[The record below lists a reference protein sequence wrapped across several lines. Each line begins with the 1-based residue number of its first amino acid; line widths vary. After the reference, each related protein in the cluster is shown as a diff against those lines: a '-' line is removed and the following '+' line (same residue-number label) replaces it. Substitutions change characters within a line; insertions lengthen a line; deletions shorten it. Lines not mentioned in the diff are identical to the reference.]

1 MAGENVVVGR
11 VIACQKNIEGNK
23 KMARKTPLEKIR
35 NIGIA
40 AHIDAGKTTTT
51 ERILFYTGKTHKLG
65 EVHDGAAVT
74 DFMEQER
81 ERGITI
87 QSAAVTAEW
96 KGHQINI
103 IDTPGHVDFTIEVE
117 RSLRV
122 LDGVVAVFCA
132 VGGVQSQSETV
143 WRQANRY
150 EVPRMVFVN
159 KMDRTG
165 ADFFRV
171 VNQIKTRLGGNAVPI
186 QLPIGAEDK
195 FTGLV
200 DLMTMKAEIYTND
213 LGTEIK
219 EEEIPA
225 ELQAKAK
232 EMRDEMVEAIAGEDD
247 TLMEKYFED
256 PDSITVEELKAGL
269 RKAVCNNRIVP
280 VTCGTAF
287 KNKGVQLLLNNV
299 VDYMPSP
306 VDVKAIEGELEDGT
320 KVERHSSDEEPF
332 SALAFK
338 VMTDPFVGRL
348 TFLRVYSGVI
358 TSGSYVLNATNGKKE
373 RIARLVRMYA
383 DQRLEEN
390 EVYAGDICAAVGLKD
405 TTTGDTL
412 CDEKAPIILEKMTFP
427 EPVISV
433 AIEPKTKADQ
443 DKMGIALQ
451 KLAEED
457 PSFRVKSDAETG
469 QTIISGMGELHLD
482 IIVDRMLREFK
493 VEANIGKPQVAYR
506 ETIRG
511 NADQDSKFI
520 RQSGGKGQYGHCK
533 VRISPAE
540 ENAGFVFENKIVG
553 GAIPK
558 EYIEPARKGM
568 EEALEGGILAGYPM
582 IDVKVELYDGSYHEV
597 DSSEMAFKIAGSMA
611 IKEGCK
617 KASPCIL
624 EPMMKVEI
632 EIPDEFTGTIIG
644 DISRRRG
651 RVEGQEPLGNTGNVI
666 VRAIVPLANMFGY
679 ATDLRSNTQGRGTF
693 SMEFQKYEQ
702 VPANVEKEIIEK
714 AGATAKA

>member
-1 MAGENVVVGR
+1 
-11 VIACQKNIEGNK
+11 
-23 KMARKTPLEKIR
+23 MARKTPLEKIR

-51 ERILFYTGKTHKLG
+51 ERILFYTGKTHKIG

-165 ADFFRV
+165 ADFYRV
-171 VNQIKTRLGGNAVPI
+171 VDQIKTRLGANAVPI

-213 LGTEIK
+213 LGTDIR
-219 EEEIPA
+219 EEDIPA
-225 ELQAKAK
+225 DLQEKAK
-232 EMRDEMVEAIAGEDD
+232 EYRDAMVEAIASEDD
-247 TLMEKYFED
+247 ALMEKFFED
-256 PDSITVEELKAGL
+256 PESITVDELRAGL
-269 RKAVCNNRIVP
+269 RKAVCENKIVP
-280 VTCGTAF
+280 VCCGTAF

-299 VDYMPSP
+299 VYYMPSP

-320 KVERHSSDEEPF
+320 KTERHSSDSEPF

-338 VMTDPFVGRL
+338 VMTDPYVGRL

-383 DQRLEEN
+383 DQRLEET

-457 PSFRVKSDAETG
+457 PSFRVKSDTETG

-511 NADQDSKFI
+511 TADQDSKFI
-520 RQSGGKGQYGHCK
+520 RQSGGKGQYGHVK
-533 VRISPAE
+533 VKISPAD

-553 GAIPK
+553 GAIPR

-568 EEALEGGILAGYPM
+568 EEALEGGILAGFPM

-611 IKEGCK
+611 IKEGCR
-617 KASPCIL
+617 KAQPCIL

-632 EIPDEFTGTIIG
+632 EIPEEFTGTIIG

-666 VRAIVPLANMFGY
+666 VRSIVPLANMFGY

-693 SMEFQKYEQ
+693 SMEFDHYEQ
-702 VPANVEKEIIEK
+702 VPANIEKEIIEK
-714 AGATAKA
+714 SGQKA

>member
-1 MAGENVVVGR
+1 
-11 VIACQKNIEGNK
+11 
-23 KMARKTPLEKIR
+23 MARKTPLEKIR

-165 ADFFRV
+165 ADFYRV
-171 VNQIKTRLGGNAVPI
+171 VDQIKNRLGANAFPI
-186 QLPIGAEDK
+186 RLPIGAEDK
-195 FTGLV
+195 FRGLI
-200 DLMTMKAEIYTND
+200 DLFTMKAEIYTND
-213 LGTEIK
+213 LGTDIK
-219 EEEIPA
+219 EEEVPA
-225 ELQAKAK
+225 DML
-232 EMRDEMVEAIAGEDD
+232 EMAQKYRDELVEAIAAENDD
-247 TLMEKYFED
+247 LMEKYFED
-256 PDSITVEELKAGL
+256 PASITVDELKKGL
-269 RKAVCNNRIVP
+269 RKAVCENKIVP

-287 KNKGVQLLLNNV
+287 KNKGVQLLLDSIV
-299 VDYMPSP
+299 ELMPSP

-320 KVERHSSDEEPF
+320 KTERHSSDTEPF

-373 RIARLVRMYA
+373 RISRLVRMYA
-383 DQRLEEN
+383 DQRLEET

-412 CDEKAPIILEKMTFP
+412 CDEKAPIILERMSFP

-457 PSFRVKSDAETG
+457 PSFRVKSDTETG

-511 NADQDSKFI
+511 TADQDSKFA
-520 RQSGGKGQYGHCK
+520 RQSGGKGQYGHVK
-533 VRISPAE
+533 IKISPAE

-611 IKEGCK
+611 IKEGCR
-617 KASPCIL
+617 KAQPCIL

-632 EIPDEFTGTIIG
+632 EIPEEFTGTIIG

-651 RVEGQEPLGNTGNVI
+651 RVEGQEPMGNTGNVI
-666 VRAIVPLANMFGY
+666 VRALVPLANMFGY

-693 SMEFQKYEQ
+693 SMEFKCYEQ
-702 VPANVEKEIIEK
+702 VPANIEKEIIEK
-714 AGATAKA
+714 SGAAKA

>member
-1 MAGENVVVGR
+1 
-11 VIACQKNIEGNK
+11 
-23 KMARKTPLEKIR
+23 MARKTPLEKIR

-51 ERILFYTGKTHKLG
+51 ERILFYTGKTHKIG

-74 DFMEQER
+74 DFMDQER

-87 QSAAVTAEW
+87 QSAAVTSTW

-165 ADFFRV
+165 ANFYRV
-171 VNQIKTRLGGNAVPI
+171 VDQIKNRLGANAHPI
-186 QLPIGAEDK
+186 RLPIGAEDQFK
-195 FTGLV
+195 GLI
-200 DLMTMKAEIYTND
+200 DLFTMKAEIYTND
-213 LGTEIK
+213 LGTDIK
-219 EEEIPA
+219 EEDIPA
-225 ELQAKAK
+225 DMLEEAQKY
-232 EMRDEMVEAIAGEDD
+232 RDALVEAIAETDDDLMMKYLEGEE
-247 TLMEKYFED
+247 L
-256 PDSITVEELKAGL
+256 SIDELKAGL
-269 RKAVCNNRIVP
+269 RKAVCENKIVP

-287 KNKGVQLLLNNV
+287 KNKGVQLLLDSIV
-299 VDYMPSP
+299 ELMPSP

-332 SALAFK
+332 AALAFK
-338 VMTDPFVGRL
+338 VMTDPYVGRL
-348 TFLRVYSGVI
+348 TFMRIYSGKL

-373 RIARLVRMYA
+373 RISRLVQMYA
-383 DQRLEEN
+383 DQRIEED

-412 CDEKAPIILEKMTFP
+412 CDEKAPIILERMTFP

-457 PSFRVKSDAETG
+457 PSFRVKSDTETG

-482 IIVDRMLREFK
+482 IIVDRLLREFK
-493 VEANIGKPQVAYR
+493 VDANVGKPQVAYR

-520 RQSGGKGQYGHCK
+520 RQSGGKGQYGHVK
-533 VRISPAE
+533 IQIEPAE

-568 EEALEGGILAGYPM
+568 EEALEGGILAGFPM
-582 IDVKVELYDGSYHEV
+582 IDVKVTLYDGSYHEV

-611 IKEGCK
+611 IKEGTR
-617 KASPCIL
+617 KAKPCIL

-632 EIPDEFTGTIIG
+632 EVPEENTGDIIG
-644 DISRRRG
+644 DISSRRG
-651 RVEGQEPLGNTGNVI
+651 RVEGMEIIEGTGI
-666 VRAIVPLANMFGY
+666 QKIRALVPLAEMFGY
-679 ATDLRSNTQGRGTF
+679 ATDIRSKTQGRGTF
-693 SMEFQKYEQ
+693 SMEFQCYEQ
-702 VPANVEKEIIEK
+702 VPANIEKEIIEK
-714 AGATAKA
+714 SGAAKA